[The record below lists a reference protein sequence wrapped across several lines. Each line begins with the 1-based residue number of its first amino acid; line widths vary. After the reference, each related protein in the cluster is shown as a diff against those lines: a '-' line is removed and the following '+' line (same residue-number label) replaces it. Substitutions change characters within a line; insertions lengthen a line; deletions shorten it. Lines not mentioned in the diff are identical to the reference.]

1 MKKVTIRDV
10 AREAG
15 VSVTLVSFV
24 MNAKMGKDGRL
35 DCPVNPNTAARVLEV
50 AKRLGY
56 RRNNAA
62 ASLRSGK
69 SHSVAVIV
77 SDLANPFFAEIC
89 RNIENIAYK
98 DGYTV
103 IFASSEENP
112 EKLAHLVE
120 TMVGYNV
127 EGLIV
132 APCLGG
138 EKALERATNIG
149 IPTVLI
155 DRDVPGEG
163 FGRVLVDNVDAGVIA
178 TKYLFH
184 QGFGKIEMLSYKLG
198 VTSLTDREFGYTK
211 AMEDAGLKNEIKLH
225 RIDYDADAAK
235 RGVIE
240 VFRDALKRGTEA
252 FILPTKKLGVI
263 IRKIFDPAPY
273 IGLFAFRVF
282 GVVDFQQFLESV
294 SFLVCFDESD
304 IYDLKKPVIPHVVQP
319 LAEIAEKSFTL
330 LQRMVDGNV
339 PDDEKTV
346 TLKAKLV
353 LGGRFGVQP
362 TEATF

>member
-35 DCPVNPNTAARVLEV
+35 DCPVNPDTAERVLQV

-62 ASLRSGK
+62 ASLRSGR
-69 SHSVAVIV
+69 SHSIAVIV
-77 SDLANPFFAEIC
+77 SDIANPFYAEIC

-103 IFASSEENP
+103 IFASSEESP
-112 EKLAHLVE
+112 QKLSHLVE

-138 EKALERATNIG
+138 EPALARALSIG

-155 DRDVPGEG
+155 DRDMPGEE
-163 FGRVLVDNVDAGVIA
+163 FGRVLIDNVDAGKMA
-178 TKYLFH
+178 TKYLIH
-184 QGFGKIEMLSYKLG
+184 QGFGKIEMLTYKSG
-198 VTSLTDREFGYTK
+198 VTSLTDRETGYGL
-211 AMEDAGLKNEIKLH
+211 AMEEAGLKDEIRIHK
-225 RIDYDADAAK
+225 IDYEAEVAKKDAID
-235 RGVIE
+235 
-240 VFRDALKRGTEA
+240 VFRDAARRGVEA
-252 FILPTKKLGVI
+252 FILPTKRIAMYGFNALNVLGLSMP
-263 IRKIFDPAPY
+263 K
-273 IGLFAFRVF
+273 
-282 GVVDFQQFLESV
+282 DF
-294 SFLVCFDESD
+294 SFVCFDESD
-304 IYDLKKPVIPHVVQP
+304 VYELNKPVVPHIIQP
-319 LAEIAEKSFTL
+319 LSEIAFKSFEL
-330 LQRMVDGNV
+330 LQKMIDNKVTEE
-339 PDDEKTV
+339 EKTSLLNV
-346 TLKAKLV
+346 KLV
-353 LGGRFGVQP
+353 LGGRFGGESTQ
-362 TEATF
+362 ASF

>member
-35 DCPVNPNTAARVLEV
+35 DCPVNPDTAERVLQV

-62 ASLRSGK
+62 ASLRSGR
-69 SHSVAVIV
+69 SHSIAVIV
-77 SDLANPFFAEIC
+77 SDIANPFFAEIC

-98 DGYTV
+98 AGYTV

-112 EKLAHLVE
+112 QKLAHLVE

-138 EKALERATNIG
+138 EPALARALSIG

-155 DRDVPGEG
+155 DRNMPGEE
-163 FGRVLVDNVDAGVIA
+163 FGRVLVDNVDAGKMA
-178 TKYLFH
+178 TKYLIH
-184 QGFGKIEMLSYKLG
+184 QGFGKIEMFTYKSG
-198 VTSLTDREFGYTK
+198 VTSLTDRESGYTM
-211 AMEDAGLKNEIKLH
+211 AMEEAGLKDDV
-225 RIDYDADAAK
+225 RIHKIEYETEAAK
-235 RGVIE
+235 KDVIE
-240 VFRDALKRGTEA
+240 VFRDAVSRGTEA
-252 FILPTKKLGVI
+252 FILPTKRIAMYGFNALNVLGLNMP
-263 IRKIFDPAPY
+263 K
-273 IGLFAFRVF
+273 
-282 GVVDFQQFLESV
+282 DF
-294 SFLVCFDESD
+294 SFVCFDESD
-304 IYDLKKPVIPHVVQP
+304 VYELNKPVVPHIIQP
-319 LAEIAEKSFTL
+319 LAEIATKSFDL
-330 LQRMVDGNV
+330 LQKMIDGKATEE
-339 PDDEKTV
+339 EKTSLLNV
-346 TLKAKLV
+346 NLV
-353 LGGRFGVQP
+353 LGGRFGGES
-362 TEATF
+362 TKASF

>member
-35 DCPVNPNTAARVLEV
+35 DCPVNPDTAERVLQV

-62 ASLRSGK
+62 ASLRSGR
-69 SHSVAVIV
+69 SHSIAVIV
-77 SDLANPFFAEIC
+77 SDIANPFYAEIC

-103 IFASSEENP
+103 IFASSEESP
-112 EKLAHLVE
+112 QKLSHLVE

-138 EKALERATNIG
+138 EPALARALSIG

-155 DRDVPGEG
+155 DRDMPGEE
-163 FGRVLVDNVDAGVIA
+163 FGRVLIDNVDAGKMA
-178 TKYLFH
+178 TKYLIH
-184 QGFGKIEMLSYKLG
+184 QGFGKIEMLTYKSG
-198 VTSLTDREFGYTK
+198 VTSLTDREAGYVL
-211 AMEDAGLKNEIKLH
+211 AMEEAGLKDEIRIHK
-225 RIDYDADAAK
+225 IDYEAEAAK
-235 RGVIE
+235 KDAID
-240 VFRDALKRGTEA
+240 VFRDAARRGVEA
-252 FILPTKKLGVI
+252 FILPTKRIAMYGFNALNVLGLSMP
-263 IRKIFDPAPY
+263 K
-273 IGLFAFRVF
+273 
-282 GVVDFQQFLESV
+282 DF
-294 SFLVCFDESD
+294 SFVCFDESD
-304 IYDLKKPVIPHVVQP
+304 VYELNKPVVPHIIQP
-319 LAEIAEKSFTL
+319 LSEIAFKSFEL
-330 LQRMVDGNV
+330 LQKMIDNKVTEE
-339 PDDEKTV
+339 EKTSLLNV
-346 TLKAKLV
+346 KLV
-353 LGGRFGVQP
+353 LGGRFGGESTQ
-362 TEATF
+362 ASF

>member
-35 DCPVNPNTAARVLEV
+35 ACPVNPDTAERVLQV

-62 ASLRSGK
+62 ASLRSGR
-69 SHSVAVIV
+69 SHSIAVIV
-77 SDLANPFFAEIC
+77 SDIANPFYAEIC

-103 IFASSEENP
+103 IFASSEESP
-112 EKLAHLVE
+112 QKLSHLVE

-138 EKALERATNIG
+138 EPALARALSIG

-155 DRDVPGEG
+155 DRDMPGEE
-163 FGRVLVDNVDAGVIA
+163 FGRVLIDNVDAGKMA
-178 TKYLFH
+178 TKYLIH
-184 QGFGKIEMLSYKLG
+184 QGFGKIEMLTYKSG
-198 VTSLTDREFGYTK
+198 VTSLTDRETGYGL
-211 AMEDAGLKNEIKLH
+211 AMEEAGLKDEIRIHK
-225 RIDYDADAAK
+225 IDYEAEAAK
-235 RGVIE
+235 KDAID
-240 VFRDALKRGTEA
+240 VFRDAARRGVEA
-252 FILPTKKLGVI
+252 FILPTKRIAMYGFNALNVLGLSMP
-263 IRKIFDPAPY
+263 K
-273 IGLFAFRVF
+273 
-282 GVVDFQQFLESV
+282 DF
-294 SFLVCFDESD
+294 SFVCFDESD
-304 IYDLKKPVIPHVVQP
+304 VYELNKPVVPHIIQP
-319 LAEIAEKSFTL
+319 LSEIAFKSFEL
-330 LQRMVDGNV
+330 LQKMIDNKVTEE
-339 PDDEKTV
+339 EKTSLLNV
-346 TLKAKLV
+346 KLV
-353 LGGRFGVQP
+353 LGGRFGGESTQ
-362 TEATF
+362 ASF

>member
-35 DCPVNPNTAARVLEV
+35 DCPVNPDTAERVLQV

-62 ASLRSGK
+62 ASLRSGR
-69 SHSVAVIV
+69 SHSIAVIV
-77 SDLANPFFAEIC
+77 SDIANPFYAEIC

-103 IFASSEENP
+103 IFASSEESP
-112 EKLAHLVE
+112 QKLSHLVE

-138 EKALERATNIG
+138 EPALARALSIG

-155 DRDVPGEG
+155 DRDMPGEE
-163 FGRVLVDNVDAGVIA
+163 FGRVLIDNVDAGKMA
-178 TKYLFH
+178 TKYLIH
-184 QGFGKIEMLSYKLG
+184 QGFGKIEMLTYKSG
-198 VTSLTDREFGYTK
+198 VTSLTDRETGYGL
-211 AMEDAGLKNEIKLH
+211 AMEEAGLKDEIRIHK
-225 RIDYDADAAK
+225 IDYEAEAAK
-235 RGVIE
+235 KDAID
-240 VFRDALKRGTEA
+240 VFRDAARRGVEA
-252 FILPTKKLGVI
+252 FILPTKKIAMYGFNALNVLGLSMP
-263 IRKIFDPAPY
+263 K
-273 IGLFAFRVF
+273 
-282 GVVDFQQFLESV
+282 DF
-294 SFLVCFDESD
+294 SFVCFDESD
-304 IYDLKKPVIPHVVQP
+304 VYELNKPVVPHIIQP
-319 LAEIAEKSFTL
+319 LSEIAFKSFEL
-330 LQRMVDGNV
+330 LQKMIDNKVTEE
-339 PDDEKTV
+339 EKTSLLNV
-346 TLKAKLV
+346 KLV
-353 LGGRFGVQP
+353 LGGRFGGESTQ
-362 TEATF
+362 ASF

>member
-35 DCPVNPNTAARVLEV
+35 DCPVNPDTAERVLQV

-62 ASLRSGK
+62 ASLRSGR
-69 SHSVAVIV
+69 SHSIAVIV
-77 SDLANPFFAEIC
+77 SDIANPFYAEIC

-103 IFASSEENP
+103 IFASSEESP
-112 EKLAHLVE
+112 QKLSHLVE

-138 EKALERATNIG
+138 EPALARALSIG

-155 DRDVPGEG
+155 DRDMPGEE
-163 FGRVLVDNVDAGVIA
+163 FGRVLIDSVDAGKMA
-178 TKYLFH
+178 TKYLIH
-184 QGFGKIEMLSYKLG
+184 QGFGKIEMLTYKSG
-198 VTSLTDREFGYTK
+198 VTSLTDRETGYGL
-211 AMEDAGLKNEIKLH
+211 AMEEAGLKDEIRIHK
-225 RIDYDADAAK
+225 IDYEAEAAK
-235 RGVIE
+235 KDAID
-240 VFRDALKRGTEA
+240 VFRDAARRGVEA
-252 FILPTKKLGVI
+252 FILPTKRIAMYGFNALNVLGLSMP
-263 IRKIFDPAPY
+263 K
-273 IGLFAFRVF
+273 
-282 GVVDFQQFLESV
+282 DF
-294 SFLVCFDESD
+294 SFVCFDESD
-304 IYDLKKPVIPHVVQP
+304 VYELNKPVVPHIIQP
-319 LAEIAEKSFTL
+319 LSEIAFKSFEL
-330 LQRMVDGNV
+330 LQKMIDNKVTEE
-339 PDDEKTV
+339 EKTSLLNV
-346 TLKAKLV
+346 KLV
-353 LGGRFGVQP
+353 LGGRFGGESTQ
-362 TEATF
+362 ASF

>member
-35 DCPVNPNTAARVLEV
+35 DCPVNPDTAERVLQV

-62 ASLRSGK
+62 ASLRSGR
-69 SHSVAVIV
+69 SHSIAVIV
-77 SDLANPFFAEIC
+77 SDIANPFFAEIC

-98 DGYTV
+98 AGYTV

-112 EKLAHLVE
+112 QKLAHLVE

-138 EKALERATNIG
+138 EPALARALSIG

-155 DRDVPGEG
+155 DRNMPGEE
-163 FGRVLVDNVDAGVIA
+163 FGRVLVDNVDAGKMA
-178 TKYLFH
+178 TKYLIH
-184 QGFGKIEMLSYKLG
+184 QGFGKIEMFTYKSG
-198 VTSLTDREFGYTK
+198 VTSLTDRESGYTM
-211 AMEDAGLKNEIKLH
+211 AMEEAGLKDDV
-225 RIDYDADAAK
+225 RIHKIEYETEAAK
-235 RGVIE
+235 KDVIE
-240 VFRDALKRGTEA
+240 VFRDAVRRGTEA
-252 FILPTKKLGVI
+252 FILPTKRIAMYGFNALNVLGLNMP
-263 IRKIFDPAPY
+263 K
-273 IGLFAFRVF
+273 
-282 GVVDFQQFLESV
+282 DF
-294 SFLVCFDESD
+294 SFVCFDESD
-304 IYDLKKPVIPHVVQP
+304 VYELNKPVVPHIIQP
-319 LAEIAEKSFTL
+319 LAEIATKSFDL
-330 LQRMVDGNV
+330 LQKMIDGKATEE
-339 PDDEKTV
+339 EKTSLLNV
-346 TLKAKLV
+346 NLV
-353 LGGRFGVQP
+353 LGGRFGGESTQ
-362 TEATF
+362 ASF

>member
-35 DCPVNPNTAARVLEV
+35 DCPLNPDTAERVLQV

-62 ASLRSGK
+62 ASLRSGR
-69 SHSVAVIV
+69 SHSIAVIV
-77 SDLANPFFAEIC
+77 SDIANPFYAEIC

-103 IFASSEENP
+103 IFASSEESP
-112 EKLAHLVE
+112 QKLSHLVE

-138 EKALERATNIG
+138 EPALARALSIG

-155 DRDVPGEG
+155 DRDMPGEE
-163 FGRVLVDNVDAGVIA
+163 FGRVLIDNVDAGKMA
-178 TKYLFH
+178 TKYLIH
-184 QGFGKIEMLSYKLG
+184 QGFGKIEMLTYKSG
-198 VTSLTDREFGYTK
+198 VTSLTDRETGYGL
-211 AMEDAGLKNEIKLH
+211 AMEEAGLKDEIRIHK
-225 RIDYDADAAK
+225 IDYEAEAAK
-235 RGVIE
+235 KDAID
-240 VFRDALKRGTEA
+240 VFRDAARRGVEA
-252 FILPTKKLGVI
+252 FILPTKRIAMYGFNALNVLGLSMP
-263 IRKIFDPAPY
+263 K
-273 IGLFAFRVF
+273 
-282 GVVDFQQFLESV
+282 DF
-294 SFLVCFDESD
+294 SFVCFDESD
-304 IYDLKKPVIPHVVQP
+304 VYELNKPVVPHIIQP
-319 LAEIAEKSFTL
+319 LSEIAFKSFEL
-330 LQRMVDGNV
+330 LQKMIDNKVTEE
-339 PDDEKTV
+339 EKTSLLNV
-346 TLKAKLV
+346 KLV
-353 LGGRFGVQP
+353 LGGRFGGESTQ
-362 TEATF
+362 ASF

>member
-50 AKRLGY
+50 AKMLGY

-69 SHSVAVIV
+69 SRSIAVIV
-77 SDLANPFFAEIC
+77 SDISSPFFAEIC
-89 RNIENIAYK
+89 RNLETIAYK

-103 IFASSEENP
+103 IFASSEESP

-138 EKALERATNIG
+138 EKALERATSVG

-155 DRDVPGEG
+155 DRDIPGEA
-163 FGRVLVDNVDAGVIA
+163 FGRVLLDNYDSGFMA

-184 QGFGKIEMLSYKLG
+184 QGFGKIEMISYKLG
-198 VTSLTDREFGYTK
+198 VTSLTDREHGYAA
-211 AMEDAGLKNEIKLH
+211 AMEDAGLKDEIKLH
-225 RIDYDADAAK
+225 RIDYGADAAK
-235 RGVIE
+235 KSVIE
-240 VFRDALKRGTEA
+240 IFRDALKRGTEA
-252 FILPTKKLGVI
+252 FILPTKKLAMYSFNALNVL
-263 IRKIFDPAPY
+263 
-273 IGLFAFRVF
+273 GLNLPKNF
-282 GVVDFQQFLESV
+282 
-294 SFLVCFDESD
+294 SFVCFDESD

-319 LAEIAEKSFTL
+319 VAEIAEKSFNL
-330 LQRMVDGNV
+330 LQKMIDGNATEE
-339 PDDEKTV
+339 DKTV
-346 TLKAKLV
+346 ILKAKLI
-353 LGGRFGVQP
+353 LGGRLGVEP
-362 TEATF
+362 TEASF

>member
-35 DCPVNPNTAARVLEV
+35 DCPVNPDTAERVLQV

-62 ASLRSGK
+62 ASLRSGR
-69 SHSVAVIV
+69 SHSIAVIV
-77 SDLANPFFAEIC
+77 SDIANPFYAEIC

-103 IFASSEENP
+103 IFASSEESP
-112 EKLAHLVE
+112 QKLSHLVE

-138 EKALERATNIG
+138 EPALARALSIG

-155 DRDVPGEG
+155 DRDMPGEE
-163 FGRVLVDNVDAGVIA
+163 FGRVLIDNVDAGKMA
-178 TKYLFH
+178 TKYLIH
-184 QGFGKIEMLSYKLG
+184 QGFGKIEMLTYKSG
-198 VTSLTDREFGYTK
+198 VTSLTDRETGYGL
-211 AMEDAGLKNEIKLH
+211 AMEEAGLKDEIRIHK
-225 RIDYDADAAK
+225 IDYEAEAAK
-235 RGVIE
+235 KDAID
-240 VFRDALKRGTEA
+240 VFRDAARRGVEA
-252 FILPTKKLGVI
+252 FILPTK
-263 IRKIFDPAPY
+263 R
-273 IGLFAFRVF
+273 
-282 GVVDFQQFLESV
+282 
-294 SFLVCFDESD
+294 
-304 IYDLKKPVIPHVVQP
+304 
-319 LAEIAEKSFTL
+319 IAMYGFNAL
-330 LQRMVDGNV
+330 N
-339 PDDEKTV
+339 
-346 TLKAKLV
+346 V
-353 LGGRFGVQP
+353 LGLSMPKDFSFVCLN
-362 TEATF
+362 

>member
-35 DCPVNPNTAARVLEV
+35 DCPVNPDTAERVLQV

-62 ASLRSGK
+62 ASLRSGR
-69 SHSVAVIV
+69 SHSIAVIV
-77 SDLANPFFAEIC
+77 SDIANPFFAEIC

-98 DGYTV
+98 AGYTV

-112 EKLAHLVE
+112 QKLAHLVE

-138 EKALERATNIG
+138 EPALARALSIG

-155 DRDVPGEG
+155 DRNMQGEE
-163 FGRVLVDNVDAGVIA
+163 FGRVLVDNVDAGKMA
-178 TKYLFH
+178 TKYLIH
-184 QGFGKIEMLSYKLG
+184 QGFGKIEMFTYKSG
-198 VTSLTDREFGYTK
+198 VTSLTDRESGYTM
-211 AMEDAGLKNEIKLH
+211 AMEEAGLKDDV
-225 RIDYDADAAK
+225 RIHKIEYETEAAK
-235 RGVIE
+235 KDVIE
-240 VFRDALKRGTEA
+240 VFRDAVRRGTEA
-252 FILPTKKLGVI
+252 FILPTKRIAMYGFNALNVLGLNMP
-263 IRKIFDPAPY
+263 K
-273 IGLFAFRVF
+273 
-282 GVVDFQQFLESV
+282 DF
-294 SFLVCFDESD
+294 SFVCFDESD
-304 IYDLKKPVIPHVVQP
+304 VYELNKPVVPHIIQP
-319 LAEIAEKSFTL
+319 LAEIATKSFDL
-330 LQRMVDGNV
+330 LQKMIDGKATEE
-339 PDDEKTV
+339 EKTSLLNV
-346 TLKAKLV
+346 NLV
-353 LGGRFGVQP
+353 LGGRFGGES
-362 TEATF
+362 TKASF

>member
-35 DCPVNPNTAARVLEV
+35 DCPVNPDTAERVLQV

-62 ASLRSGK
+62 ASLRSGR
-69 SHSVAVIV
+69 SHSIAVIV
-77 SDLANPFFAEIC
+77 SDIANPFFAEIC

-98 DGYTV
+98 AGYTV

-112 EKLAHLVE
+112 QKLSHLVE

-138 EKALERATNIG
+138 EPALARALSIG

-155 DRDVPGEG
+155 DRNMPGEE
-163 FGRVLVDNVDAGVIA
+163 FGRVLVDNVDAGKMA
-178 TKYLFH
+178 TKYLIH
-184 QGFGKIEMLSYKLG
+184 QGFGKIEMFTYKSG
-198 VTSLTDREFGYTK
+198 VTSLTDRESGYTV
-211 AMEDAGLKNEIKLH
+211 AMEEAGLKDDV
-225 RIDYDADAAK
+225 RIHKIEYEAEAAK
-235 RGVIE
+235 KDVIE
-240 VFRDALKRGTEA
+240 VFRDAVKRGTEA
-252 FILPTKKLGVI
+252 FILPTKRIAMYGFNALNVLGLSMP
-263 IRKIFDPAPY
+263 K
-273 IGLFAFRVF
+273 
-282 GVVDFQQFLESV
+282 DF
-294 SFLVCFDESD
+294 SFVCFDESD
-304 IYDLKKPVIPHVVQP
+304 VYELNKPVVPHIIQP
-319 LAEIAEKSFTL
+319 LSEIASKSFDL
-330 LQRMVDGNV
+330 LQKMIDNTVTEE
-339 PDDEKTV
+339 EKTSLLNV
-346 TLKAKLV
+346 KLV
-353 LGGRFGVQP
+353 LGGRFGGESTQ
-362 TEATF
+362 ASF

>member
-35 DCPVNPNTAARVLEV
+35 DCPVNPDTAERVLQV

-62 ASLRSGK
+62 ASLRSGR
-69 SHSVAVIV
+69 SHSIAVIV
-77 SDLANPFFAEIC
+77 SDIANPFFAEIC

-112 EKLAHLVE
+112 QKFAHLVE

-132 APCLGG
+132 APCLGA
-138 EKALERATNIG
+138 EAALARAINIG

-155 DRDVPGEG
+155 DRNMPGDE
-163 FGRVLVDNVDAGVIA
+163 FGRVLVDNVDAGKMA
-178 TKYLFH
+178 TKYLIH
-184 QGFGKIEMLSYKLG
+184 QGFGKIEMFSYKTG
-198 VTSLTDREFGYTK
+198 VTSLVDREAGYSA
-211 AMEDAGLKNEIKLH
+211 AMEEAGLKDDIRIH
-225 RIDYDADAAK
+225 RIEYETEPAK
-235 RGVIE
+235 KDVIE
-240 VFRDALKRGTEA
+240 VFREAVKRGTEA
-252 FILPTKKLGVI
+252 FILPTK
-263 IRKIFDPAPY
+263 R
-273 IGLFAFRVF
+273 
-282 GVVDFQQFLESV
+282 
-294 SFLVCFDESD
+294 
-304 IYDLKKPVIPHVVQP
+304 
-319 LAEIAEKSFTL
+319 IA
-330 LQRMVDGNV
+330 MY
-339 PDDEKTV
+339 
-346 TLKAKLV
+346 
-353 LGGRFGVQP
+353 
-362 TEATF
+362 

>member
-1 MKKVTIRDV
+1 MKKVTLRDV

-35 DCPVNPNTAARVLEV
+35 DCPVNPGTAARVLEV

-69 SHSVAVIV
+69 SHSIAVIV
-77 SDLANPFFAEIC
+77 SDISNPYFADIC
-89 RNIENIAYK
+89 RNLENIAYEA
-98 DGYTV
+98 GYTV

-112 EKLAHLVE
+112 NKLEHLVE
-120 TMVGYNV
+120 MMVGFNV

-132 APCLGG
+132 APCLGA
-138 EKALERATNIG
+138 ENALSRAVSVG

-155 DRDVPGEG
+155 DRDIPGDD
-163 FGRVLVDNVDAGVIA
+163 FGRVMVDNIDAGIMA
-178 TKYLFH
+178 AKYLIH

-198 VTSLTDREFGYTK
+198 VTSLTDRELGYTK
-211 AMEDAGLKNEIKLH
+211 AMEAAGLKDDIMIH
-225 RIDYDADAAK
+225 RIDYEAEAARK
-235 RGVIE
+235 CSIE
-240 VFRDALKRGTEA
+240 IFRDALKRGTEA
-252 FILPTKKLGVI
+252 FVLPTNRLAMYSFNALNVLGLNLP
-263 IRKIFDPAPY
+263 K
-273 IGLFAFRVF
+273 
-282 GVVDFQQFLESV
+282 DF
-294 SFLVCFDESD
+294 SFVCFDESD

-319 LAEIAEKSFTL
+319 RMEIGQKSFDL
-330 LQRMVDGNV
+330 LQKMIE
-339 PDDEKTV
+339 EKATEEDKSI

-353 LGGRFGVQP
+353 LGGHFGAAP
-362 TEATF
+362 IEATF

>member
-35 DCPVNPNTAARVLEV
+35 DCPVNPDTAERVLQV

-62 ASLRSGK
+62 ASLRSGR
-69 SHSVAVIV
+69 SHSIAVIV
-77 SDLANPFFAEIC
+77 SDIANPFFAEIC

-98 DGYTV
+98 AGYTV

-112 EKLAHLVE
+112 QKLSHLVE

-138 EKALERATNIG
+138 EPALARALSIG

-155 DRDVPGEG
+155 DRNMPGEE
-163 FGRVLVDNVDAGVIA
+163 FGRVLVDNVDAGKMA
-178 TKYLFH
+178 TKYLIH
-184 QGFGKIEMLSYKLG
+184 QGFGKIEMFTYKSG
-198 VTSLTDREFGYTK
+198 VTSLTDRESGYTI
-211 AMEDAGLKNEIKLH
+211 AMEEAGLKDDV
-225 RIDYDADAAK
+225 RIHKIEYETEAAK
-235 RGVIE
+235 KDVIE
-240 VFRDALKRGTEA
+240 IFRDAVKRGTEA
-252 FILPTKKLGVI
+252 FILPTKRIAMYGFNALNVLGLNLP
-263 IRKIFDPAPY
+263 K
-273 IGLFAFRVF
+273 
-282 GVVDFQQFLESV
+282 DF
-294 SFLVCFDESD
+294 SFVCFDESD
-304 IYDLKKPVIPHVVQP
+304 VYELNKPVVPHIIQP
-319 LAEIAEKSFTL
+319 LAEIAIKSFDL
-330 LQRMVDGNV
+330 LQKMIDGKATEE
-339 PDDEKTV
+339 EKTSLLNV
-346 TLKAKLV
+346 KLV
-353 LGGRFGVQP
+353 LGGRFGGESTQ
-362 TEATF
+362 ASF

>member
-35 DCPVNPNTAARVLEV
+35 DCPVNPDTAERVLQV

-62 ASLRSGK
+62 ASLRSGR
-69 SHSVAVIV
+69 SHSIAVIV
-77 SDLANPFFAEIC
+77 SDIANPFYAEIC

-103 IFASSEENP
+103 IFASSEESP
-112 EKLAHLVE
+112 QKLSHLVE

-138 EKALERATNIG
+138 EPALARALSIG

-155 DRDVPGEG
+155 DRDMPGEE
-163 FGRVLVDNVDAGVIA
+163 FGRVLIDNVDAGKMA
-178 TKYLFH
+178 TKYLIH
-184 QGFGKIEMLSYKLG
+184 QGFGKIEMLTYKSG
-198 VTSLTDREFGYTK
+198 VTSLTDRETGYGL
-211 AMEDAGLKNEIKLH
+211 AMEEAGLKDEISIHK
-225 RIDYDADAAK
+225 IDHEAEAAK
-235 RGVIE
+235 KDAID
-240 VFRDALKRGTEA
+240 VFRDAARRGVEA
-252 FILPTKKLGVI
+252 FILPTKRIAMYGFNALNVLGLSMP
-263 IRKIFDPAPY
+263 K
-273 IGLFAFRVF
+273 
-282 GVVDFQQFLESV
+282 DF
-294 SFLVCFDESD
+294 SFVCFDESD
-304 IYDLKKPVIPHVVQP
+304 VYELNKPVVPHIIQP
-319 LAEIAEKSFTL
+319 LSEIAFKSFEL
-330 LQRMVDGNV
+330 LQKMIDNKVTEE
-339 PDDEKTV
+339 EKTSLLNV
-346 TLKAKLV
+346 KLV
-353 LGGRFGVQP
+353 LGGRFGGESTQ
-362 TEATF
+362 ASF

>member
-35 DCPVNPNTAARVLEV
+35 DCPVNPDTAERVLQV

-62 ASLRSGK
+62 ASLRSGR
-69 SHSVAVIV
+69 SHSIAVIV
-77 SDLANPFFAEIC
+77 SDIANPFYAEIC

-103 IFASSEENP
+103 IFASSEESP
-112 EKLAHLVE
+112 QKLSHLVE

-138 EKALERATNIG
+138 EPALARALSIG

-155 DRDVPGEG
+155 DRDMPGEE
-163 FGRVLVDNVDAGVIA
+163 FGRVLIDNVDAGKMA
-178 TKYLFH
+178 TKYLIH
-184 QGFGKIEMLSYKLG
+184 QGFGKIEMLTYKSG
-198 VTSLTDREFGYTK
+198 VTSLTDRETGYGL
-211 AMEDAGLKNEIKLH
+211 AMEEAGLKDEIRIHK
-225 RIDYDADAAK
+225 IDYEAEAAK
-235 RGVIE
+235 KDAID
-240 VFRDALKRGTEA
+240 VFRDAARRGVEA
-252 FILPTKKLGVI
+252 FILTTKRIAMYGFNALNVLGLSMP
-263 IRKIFDPAPY
+263 K
-273 IGLFAFRVF
+273 
-282 GVVDFQQFLESV
+282 DF
-294 SFLVCFDESD
+294 SFVCFDESD
-304 IYDLKKPVIPHVVQP
+304 VYELNKPVVPHIIQP
-319 LAEIAEKSFTL
+319 LSEIAFKSFEL
-330 LQRMVDGNV
+330 LQKMIDNKVTEE
-339 PDDEKTV
+339 EKTSLLNV
-346 TLKAKLV
+346 KLV
-353 LGGRFGVQP
+353 LGGRFGGESTQ
-362 TEATF
+362 ASF

>member
-35 DCPVNPNTAARVLEV
+35 DCPVNPDTAERVLQV

-62 ASLRSGK
+62 ASLRSGR
-69 SHSVAVIV
+69 SHSIAVIV
-77 SDLANPFFAEIC
+77 SDIANPFFAEIC

-112 EKLAHLVE
+112 QKFAHLVE

-132 APCLGG
+132 APCLGA
-138 EKALERATNIG
+138 EAALARAINIG

-155 DRDVPGEG
+155 DRNMPGDE
-163 FGRVLVDNVDAGVIA
+163 FGRVLVDNVDAGKMA
-178 TKYLFH
+178 TKYLIH
-184 QGFGKIEMLSYKLG
+184 QGFGKIEMFSYKTG
-198 VTSLTDREFGYTK
+198 VTSLVDREAGYSS
-211 AMEDAGLKNEIKLH
+211 AMEEAGLKDDIRIH
-225 RIDYDADAAK
+225 RIDYETEPAK
-235 RGVIE
+235 KDVIE
-240 VFRDALKRGTEA
+240 VFREAVKRGTEA
-252 FILPTKKLGVI
+252 FILPTKRIAMYGFNALNVLGLSMP
-263 IRKIFDPAPY
+263 K
-273 IGLFAFRVF
+273 
-282 GVVDFQQFLESV
+282 DF
-294 SFLVCFDESD
+294 SFVCFDESD
-304 IYDLKKPVIPHVVQP
+304 VYELNKPVVPHIIQP
-319 LAEIAEKSFTL
+319 LSEIASKSFDL
-330 LQRMVDGNV
+330 LQKMIENKASEE
-339 PDDEKTV
+339 EKTSL
-346 TLKAKLV
+346 LKVKLV
-353 LGGRFGVQP
+353 LGGRFGGES
-362 TEATF
+362 TEASF

>member
-35 DCPVNPNTAARVLEV
+35 DCPVNPDTAERVLQV

-62 ASLRSGK
+62 ASLRSGR
-69 SHSVAVIV
+69 SHSIAVIV
-77 SDLANPFFAEIC
+77 SDIANPFFAEIC

-112 EKLAHLVE
+112 QKFAHLVE

-132 APCLGG
+132 APCLGA
-138 EKALERATNIG
+138 EAALARAINIG

-155 DRDVPGEG
+155 DRNMPGDE
-163 FGRVLVDNVDAGVIA
+163 FGRVLVDNVDAGKMA
-178 TKYLFH
+178 TKYLIH
-184 QGFGKIEMLSYKLG
+184 QGFGKIEMFSYKTG
-198 VTSLTDREFGYTK
+198 VTSLVDRETGYST
-211 AMEDAGLKNEIKLH
+211 AMEEAGLKDDIRIH
-225 RIDYDADAAK
+225 RIEYETEPAK
-235 RGVIE
+235 KDVIE
-240 VFRDALKRGTEA
+240 VFREAVKRGTEA
-252 FILPTKKLGVI
+252 FILPTKRIAMYGFNALNVLGLSMP
-263 IRKIFDPAPY
+263 K
-273 IGLFAFRVF
+273 
-282 GVVDFQQFLESV
+282 DF
-294 SFLVCFDESD
+294 SFVCFDESD
-304 IYDLKKPVIPHVVQP
+304 VYELNKPVVPHIIQP
-319 LAEIAEKSFTL
+319 LSEIASKSFDL
-330 LQRMVDGNV
+330 LQKMIENKASEE
-339 PDDEKTV
+339 EKTSL
-346 TLKAKLV
+346 LKVKLV
-353 LGGRFGVQP
+353 LGGRFGGES
-362 TEATF
+362 TEASF